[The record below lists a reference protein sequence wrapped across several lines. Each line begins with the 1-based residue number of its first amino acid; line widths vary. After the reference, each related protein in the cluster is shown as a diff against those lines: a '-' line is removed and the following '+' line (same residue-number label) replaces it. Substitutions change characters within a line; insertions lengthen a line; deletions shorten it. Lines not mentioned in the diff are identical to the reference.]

1 MIGRER
7 MTVASQ
13 RRIAERTYELTLAGR
28 LVQQMKQPGQFVHV
42 KVAATADP
50 LLRRPLSLCH
60 IDRERGQCTIIYR
73 QEGKG
78 TALLAQKQ
86 PGDAVDVLGPLGNGF
101 PLEAAPAG

>member
-42 KVAATADP
+42 KATAMADP
-50 LLRRPLSLCH
+50 LL
-60 IDRERGQCTIIYR
+60 
-73 QEGKG
+73 
-78 TALLAQKQ
+78 
-86 PGDAVDVLGPLGNGF
+86 
-101 PLEAAPAG
+101 